1 MHRTKSF
8 EAQILC
14 YLSVQFCM
22 WMTKL
27 LPYHTF
33 VLSVN
38 HICKEKKNAFC
49 STKIHC
55 KISSP
60 LKRRFLQY
68 QSFGKSYA
76 YAVDKVCET
85 IEVVYR
91 VSSQTIAEESDSEK
105 ANLFLLTPLVIVKLL
120 LPYAL
125 VLVGLQTMANLFL
138 LHVREERLQWY
149 TDLLRVREERLQWYT
164 DLLRVR
170 EERLQWYSKPLSS
183 YTSFFFYYCNDTQI
197 CVFEKKKHIAH
208 WKAHQSRKLFRIA
221 LCNNDVII
229 G

>member
-27 LPYHTF
+27 LPYHAF
-33 VLSVN
+33 VLGVN
-38 HICKEKKNAFC
+38 HICKEKKKAFC

-91 VSSQTIAEESDSEK
+91 VSSQTIAEELDSEK

-149 TDLLRVREERLQWYT
+149 ADLLF
-164 DLLRVR
+164 LLT
-170 EERLQWYSKPLSS
+170 PLSS
-183 YTSFFFYYCNDTQI
+183 SI
-197 CVFEKKKHIAH
+197 IAMIRRS
-208 WKAHQSRKLFRIA
+208 ACSRKKNTLRIEKLIKA
-221 LCNNDVII
+221 ENCSGLPFAITMW
-229 G
+229 